1 MTIKTD
7 TILKIAD
14 KELSQYKL
22 HLACYNQIE
31 QPLNVYL
38 RGWDE
43 WVSWNEWRGG
53 KNDFNREFI
62 FSLIQFYH
70 EPDKWLFGGIFK
82 IIHRYDDWANTE
94 VGYEVELMDLH
105 KDLIGRLIIDFNR
118 YQGMRG
124 RAFKLEGYYNSFSV
138 SEILKKQ
145 YDGINFPGYENI
157 NIDFPELEIVFK
169 FQKNDWKGALEN
181 VKGIYLIC
189 DKSNGKK
196 YVGSAYGDFGIWA
209 RWAVYVGTGHG
220 FNDELTKIISENGI
234 EYARKHFRFSLLEY
248 RSMKFDDNAIIS
260 RESFWKE
267 VLLTRGQFGYNKN

>member
-248 RSMKFDDNAIIS
+248 RSMKFDDNAIIN

>member
-82 IIHRYDDWANTE
+82 IIHRYDDWTNTE

-145 YDGINFPGYENI
+145 YD
-157 NIDFPELEIVFK
+157 
-169 FQKNDWKGALEN
+169 
-181 VKGIYLIC
+181 
-189 DKSNGKK
+189 
-196 YVGSAYGDFGIWA
+196 
-209 RWAVYVGTGHG
+209 
-220 FNDELTKIISENGI
+220 
-234 EYARKHFRFSLLEY
+234 
-248 RSMKFDDNAIIS
+248 
-260 RESFWKE
+260 
-267 VLLTRGQFGYNKN
+267 